1 MNALFTR
8 YSNRWQQLPPRDRL
22 ALRLLALFLF
32 ATLFWTLL
40 WSPQRQA
47 LQQAEQHY
55 QEALQLQTDLLKLP
69 SSSNAPA
76 PRADNRTL
84 AGLITD
90 STTAANL
97 TIARMDSEDAGRLN
111 LNLSGSLQ
119 ALLQWLDE
127 VENQGVN
134 LVSLQLEVDPQA
146 MVQARLSVESY

>member
-8 YSNRWQQLPPRDRL
+8 YSNRWLQLPARDRL
-22 ALRLLALFLF
+22 ALLLLGLFLA

-47 LQQAEQHY
+47 LQTAERQF

-69 SSSNAPA
+69 SSGNTHNPQASG
-76 PRADNRTL
+76 RTL

-90 STTAANL
+90 STAAANL
-97 TIARMDSEDAGRLN
+97 TIERMDSEESGRLN
-111 LNLSGSLQ
+111 LNLGGTLEE
-119 ALLQWLDE
+119 LLKWLDE

-134 LVSLQLEVDPQA
+134 LVSLQLEVNPQA
-146 MVQARLSVESY
+146 MIQARLTLEAY